1 MMTLI
6 FVAVLMYNYM
16 MYVLRYINSEFYI
29 YMFMLNLQRT
39 FNIWPD
45 M

>member
-1 MMTLI
+1 MTLI
-6 FVAVLMYNYM
+6 FAAVLMYNYM
-16 MYVLRYINSEFYI
+16 MYVLRYINSEIYI
-29 YMFMLNLQRT
+29 YMFMLKLQRT